1 MDGVEVLFT
10 QNREQAV
17 HFFPMKT
24 RFQLCLGAALAL
36 GLSSCALVP
45 SSWVSPSLSA
55 APALERQT
63 TQGTILGKVD
73 EQHNVLEWLGV
84 DYAQA
89 PVGELRWKA
98 PQPLQAWTG
107 VKNTTAYKT
116 KGVQFTGGQVVG
128 SEDVLN
134 LNIVRPNTNET
145 NLPILVYLHGG
156 NNQTGDATEIKG
168 NQFVNSLDVVYV
180 SVNYRLGALG
190 FNPLTAVRGDTSY
203 EQSGNYALLDI
214 AAALDWI
221 KANAAAFGGDAN
233 NIVLSGFSAG
243 GRDVMATLI
252 SPLFK
257 DKYAKA
263 ISFSGGMTLAD
274 PQTSAATFNQAL
286 APLAVADHKANDT
299 QGALQW
305 LQDKPAQVREWLYA
319 MDANRLAPLMSNA
332 GIRMGVFPHLYTDG
346 AVIPREGFDTANY
359 NDVPLM
365 LITGTNEFSLF
376 AAYDP
381 YFEQDFVSKK
391 VFDDQGKYAQLMYA
405 RNHGGP
411 LYKLANGVHSARK
424 LAQQNYKSPIY
435 IGEISYGDDPAVAPN
450 LGKYF
455 GAFHGVFE
463 PLLQLD
469 SNYKA
474 IIGDDFK
481 TLGSLALS
489 HHFKE
494 YLKHFIHT
502 GTPNG
507 GVSPTWQ
514 PWTVETASVLSLN
527 ADQNHPI
534 LKNIANRSTDADIIK
549 EIEQDQTL
557 DASTRQYLNTHV
569 LNGRWFSGEL
579 DRYRFDYKK

>member
-1 MDGVEVLFT
+1 M
-10 QNREQAV
+10 Q
-17 HFFPMKT
+17 T
-24 RFQLCLGAALAL
+24 RIQLGLGAMLAL
-36 GLSSCALVP
+36 GLASCALV
-45 SSWVSPSLSA
+45 SWSAQTSSPSTQPELA
-55 APALERQT
+55 RHT
-63 TQGTILGKVD
+63 TQGIILGKVD
-73 EQHNVLEWLGV
+73 TQYNVLEWLGV

-98 PQPLQAWTG
+98 PQPLKAWTG
-107 VKNTTAYKT
+107 VKPTLAYKT
-116 KGVQFTGGQVVG
+116 KGVQLAGGEVVG
-128 SEDVLN
+128 TEDTLN
-134 LNIVRPNTNET
+134 LNIVRPNTTST

-156 NNQTGDATEIKG
+156 NNQSGDATEIKG
-168 NQFVNSLDVVYV
+168 NQFVNDLDVVYV

-190 FNPLTAVRGDTSY
+190 FNPLAAVRGDTAY
-203 EQSGNYALLDI
+203 EQSGNYTLLDI

-274 PQTSAATFNQAL
+274 PQESAKIFNQAL
-286 APLAVADHKANDT
+286 APLAIADHKASDT
-299 QGALQW
+299 AGALKW
-305 LQDKPAQVREWLYA
+305 LSDNPASVREWLFA
-319 MDANRLAPLMSNA
+319 MDAQRLAPLMSNA
-332 GIRMGVFPHLYTDG
+332 GIRMSVFPHLYTDG
-346 AVIPREGFDTANY
+346 AVIPREGFETNQH
-359 NDVPLM
+359 NEVPLL

-376 AAYDP
+376 AGYDS
-381 YFEQDFVSKK
+381 YFVQDFSNQSI
-391 VFDDQGKYAQLMYA
+391 FADASRFAQLMYA

-424 LAQQNYKSPIY
+424 LAQHNYQAPIY
-435 IGEISYGDDPAVAPN
+435 IGEISYGDDPAVTPT

-463 PLLQLD
+463 PMLQAN
-469 SNYKA
+469 SNYQGM
-474 IIGDDFK
+474 IGDDFK
-481 TLGSLALS
+481 TPGAQALS
-489 HHFKE
+489 QQFKV
-494 YLKHFIHT
+494 YLKNFIHSAN
-502 GTPNG
+502 PND
-507 GVSPTWQ
+507 GVSPYWQ
-514 PWTVETASVLSLN
+514 AWSAQTASVLSLN
-527 ADQNHPI
+527 ADRNQPI
-534 LKNIANRSTDADIIK
+534 IKNIANRSTDTDIIK
-549 EIEQDQTL
+549 GIEQDQSL